1 MANKE
6 TAIDRYTQTM
16 RSYRKH
22 LAEKGSITLIAYCR
36 IKHVHYNGML
46 KWMSHNNLTVK
57 SVKSD
62 LSANKLAKERQ
73 TENSF
78 FRITP
83 QNPISSTQVTA
94 ENSLLQGVSFT
105 FSDGTILRID
115 KGNPEAIVLLV
126 VMYKKE
132 AALCLG

>member
-62 LSANKLAKERQ
+62 LSANKLAKERK

-78 FRITP
+78 LRITL

>member
-1 MANKE
+1 MANQAP
-6 TAIDRYTQTM
+6 AIDRYTQTM
-16 RSYRKH
+16 RSYCKH

-62 LSANKLAKERQ
+62 LLAKKLAKATQ

-78 FRITP
+78 LRLTP
-83 QNPISSTQVTA
+83 QNPISSTLAAA
-94 ENSLLQGVSFT
+94 ENSPLQGVSFT
-105 FSDGTILRID
+105 FSDGTTLRID